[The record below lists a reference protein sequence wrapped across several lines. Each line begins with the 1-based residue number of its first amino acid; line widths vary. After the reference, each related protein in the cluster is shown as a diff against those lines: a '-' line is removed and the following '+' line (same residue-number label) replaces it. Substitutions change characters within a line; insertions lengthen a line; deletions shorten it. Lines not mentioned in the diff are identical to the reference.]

1 VGRAPLHRALRGNL
15 ISREPFVCG
24 NMVRGHCG
32 CPVVHLLAVV
42 DQTYLVALKPPN
54 PPLQQVVAATVE
66 VHGEH
71 LAFLSTDGKLGAF
84 FRLDTVQSWYVLPG
98 P

>member
-1 VGRAPLHRALRGNL
+1 
-15 ISREPFVCG
+15 
-24 NMVRGHCG
+24 MVEK
-32 CPVVHLLAVV
+32 
-42 DQTYLVALKPPN
+42 TYLVALKSPN

-71 LAFLSTDGKLGAF
+71 LAFLTTDGKLAALF
-84 FRLDTVQSWYVLPG
+84 LLDIVQSWNVIPG

>member
-1 VGRAPLHRALRGNL
+1 
-15 ISREPFVCG
+15 
-24 NMVRGHCG
+24 M
-32 CPVVHLLAVV
+32 V

-54 PPLQQVVAATVE
+54 RPLQQVVAATVE

-71 LAFLSTDGKLGAF
+71 LAFLTAEGKLAALF
-84 FRLDTVQSWYVLPG
+84 LLDIVQSWNVLPG